1 MDKDIRIQVGQNI
14 KSYRKNCNYTQE
26 KLSELSGVDY
36 KYLQKLEGKNP
47 PNIKVET
54 IARLAK
60 ALKLN
65 PDKLLSSKE
74 SSP

>member
-1 MDKDIRIQVGQNI
+1 MDKDIKLQVGRNI
-14 KSYRKNCNYTQE
+14 KSYRKKRGYTQE

>member
-1 MDKDIRIQVGQNI
+1 MEVSIRLQVGKNI
-14 KSYRKNCNYTQE
+14 KNYRKKCGYTQE

-36 KYLQKLEGKNP
+36 KYLQKLEGKKP

-60 ALKLN
+60 SLKIK
-65 PDKLLSSKE
+65 PSDLLHS
-74 SSP
+74 